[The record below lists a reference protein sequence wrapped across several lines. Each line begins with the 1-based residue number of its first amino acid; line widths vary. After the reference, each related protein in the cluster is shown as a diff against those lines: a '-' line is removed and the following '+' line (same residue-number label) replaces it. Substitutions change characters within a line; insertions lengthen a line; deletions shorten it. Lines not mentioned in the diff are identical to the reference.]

1 MSSLMIA
8 SKSQAEWD
16 ATEASA
22 KQFES
27 LLRAYKLWD
36 EKILFVNDEYE
47 TTGEPVKGW
56 GETVAS
62 TLAGGASFLA
72 SKIAGFTDK

>member
-1 MSSLMIA
+1 M
-8 SKSQAEWD
+8 
-16 ATEASA
+16 
-22 KQFES
+22 
-27 LLRAYKLWD
+27 
-36 EKILFVNDEYE
+36 LFVNEEYE

-72 SKIAGFTDK
+72 GKIAGFTDRYVSNISPSGPPIQVQS